1 MDKLEELGWKNT
13 IYNVEDFRFEFQY
26 GDRYIEIDENYI
38 DIYIYANGEY
48 TRGWLEI
55 TELDALDNF
64 IKNVRCLK
72 EEE

>member
-13 IYNVEDFRFEFQY
+13 RYNVEDFQFEFRH
-26 GDRYIEIDENYI
+26 GDRYIEIDGNYV

-48 TRGWLEI
+48 TRGWLEFSEI
-55 TELDALDNF
+55 DALDHF